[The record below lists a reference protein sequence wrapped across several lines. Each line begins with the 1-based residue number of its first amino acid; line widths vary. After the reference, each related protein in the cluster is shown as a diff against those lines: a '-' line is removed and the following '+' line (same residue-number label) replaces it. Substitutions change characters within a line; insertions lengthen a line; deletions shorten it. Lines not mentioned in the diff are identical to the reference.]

1 MSNKEHNTDDHT
13 HEDYEEK
20 KKHQKLVIVTYLKM
34 IKAVV
39 TAILVIV
46 VLISLSSMLFKIAT
60 RYTYR
65 HSHEALVKET
75 VKKTVREELYR
86 LLKYNSQHNRREKND
101 YNDHF
106 KYQRSENNEPVTDD
120 ELSRLIKENMSESLK
135 H

>member
-1 MSNKEHNTDDHT
+1 MPNKEHNTDDHT

-20 KKHQKLVIVTYLKM
+20 KRHQKLVIVTYLKM

-39 TAILVIV
+39 TAILVII

-65 HSHEALVKET
+65 HSHEAFVKET
-75 VKKTVREELYR
+75 VKETVREELYK
-86 LLKYNSQHNRREKND
+86 LLKYNSRHIKREEND
-101 YNDHF
+101 YNDYF
-106 KYQRSENNEPVTDD
+106 KDQRSKNNKSVTDD